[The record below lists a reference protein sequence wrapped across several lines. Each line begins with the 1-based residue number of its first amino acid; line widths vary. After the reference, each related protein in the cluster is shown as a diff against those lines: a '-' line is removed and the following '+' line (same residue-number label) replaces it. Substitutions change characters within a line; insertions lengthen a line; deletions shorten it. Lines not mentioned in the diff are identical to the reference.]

1 MQSGIFH
8 LCKTDLLQPVA
19 PEITLDV
26 WIWRRWEGRGGAT
39 GEGADHDGDKSKL
52 VINLHKLM
60 SVY

>member
-1 MQSGIFH
+1 MSGYGG
-8 LCKTDLLQPVA
+8 A
-19 PEITLDV
+19 
-26 WIWRRWEGRGGAT
+26 REGRGGAA